1 VVNLRRGT
9 TLVTVDGFKL
19 LIASYLLKVAN
30 FNLPH
35 HAAGI
40 EAPAIPTP
48 TIPTPVI
55 PTVHIV
61 PRIVRASSQ
70 SNENG
75 QIWPHRGSKTDF
87 YEQLQCTTG
96 GTCSKKSP
104 KIHFIRY
111 RVKSEPVFRK

>member
-55 PTVHIV
+55 PTRAVLTNGPG
-61 PRIVRASSQ
+61 PRAPSL
-70 SNENG
+70 
-75 QIWPHRGSKTDF
+75 RGPQTSAHA
-87 YEQLQCTTG
+87 LLTTCFLSREVISVTIFTG
-96 GTCSKKSP
+96 
-104 KIHFIRY
+104 
-111 RVKSEPVFRK
+111 